1 MYKTS
6 SQNLDMSIIT
16 LVFVIFDNSSFY
28 TKSKSFR
35 NLLSFHLV
43 RMLSNL
49 VKEHNQQQSL
59 RREEQE
65 VKRLEAVRAASE
77 LTEALVDHLNVG
89 VAQVRDLSLS
99 ANTSI
104 FAFLPVTFWKSVF
117 IFLNTTYF
125 WKAYLSYFMKLYL
138 SESTTKY
145 AYKNLSCFQPLN
157 MLKYA

>member
-1 MYKTS
+1 
-6 SQNLDMSIIT
+6 
-16 LVFVIFDNSSFY
+16 
-28 TKSKSFR
+28 
-35 NLLSFHLV
+35 
-43 RMLSNL
+43 MLSNL

-104 FAFLPVTFWKSVF
+104 FAFLPVTF
-117 IFLNTTYF
+117 
-125 WKAYLSYFMKLYL
+125 
-138 SESTTKY
+138 
-145 AYKNLSCFQPLN
+145 
-157 MLKYA
+157 